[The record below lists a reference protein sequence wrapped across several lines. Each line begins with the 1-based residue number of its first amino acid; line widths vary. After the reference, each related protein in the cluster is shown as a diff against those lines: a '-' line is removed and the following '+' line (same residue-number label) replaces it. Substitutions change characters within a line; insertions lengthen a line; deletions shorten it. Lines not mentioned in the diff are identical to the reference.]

1 MGQICSKCGALMP
14 DDAVFCGNCGTVCQR
29 DSFRGNVCRRC
40 GKPLEGEEK
49 FCGSCGESVFS
60 GGNLRQEGSPWQG
73 NSQPNQTGSPWQ
85 GNEQNS
91 WKQPTYQDKGE
102 NTKVVALIVGCAAV
116 IIIAALILFLFK
128 DSLFGSGTDTEQPV
142 TRAAKLESES
152 IVESE
157 ETETLEESEVI
168 EADIDAVRN
177 KTSIISGKLYYTK
190 NMDTPLVILN
200 EPLSVYADSTS
211 GERVFMEA
219 VSDIYL
225 GEHRVI
231 TSDELLLY
239 DNVEVDISGTI
250 WIDDN
255 KVFIDVKKLYGEPRE
270 TESETEEK
278 PESDDYILP
287 ESNSRYLTDAD
298 VAGLS
303 LKEINYA
310 KNEIYARH
318 GRKFDSK
325 ELRDYF
331 NGKEWYTGK
340 IDPKKF
346 SDKVF
351 NKYEKKNASFLSQKE
366 EAIQKGGYKLE
377 Q

>member
-1 MGQICSKCGALMP
+1 MQEVRKA
-14 DDAVFCGNCGTVCQR
+14 
-29 DSFRGNVCRRC
+29 
-40 GKPLEGEEK
+40 
-49 FCGSCGESVFS
+49 S
-60 GGNLRQEGSPWQG
+60 GGRS
-73 NSQPNQTGSPWQ
+73 
-85 GNEQNS
+85 
-91 WKQPTYQDKGE
+91 
-102 NTKVVALIVGCAAV
+102 
-116 IIIAALILFLFK
+116 
-128 DSLFGSGTDTEQPV
+128 
-142 TRAAKLESES
+142 
-152 IVESE
+152 
-157 ETETLEESEVI
+157 
-168 EADIDAVRN
+168 
-177 KTSIISGKLYYTK
+177 
-190 NMDTPLVILN
+190 LVILN

-255 KVFIDVKKLYGEPRE
+255 KVFIDVKKLYGAPRE